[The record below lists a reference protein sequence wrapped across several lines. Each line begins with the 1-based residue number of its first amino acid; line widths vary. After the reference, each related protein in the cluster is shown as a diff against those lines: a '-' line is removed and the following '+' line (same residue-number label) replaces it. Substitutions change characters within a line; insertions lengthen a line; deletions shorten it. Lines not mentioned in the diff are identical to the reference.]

1 MARMMGLS
9 TSQLQVL
16 WSEMKKGQYYYL
28 ARRFVKGFFSD
39 FAAEAIAC
47 RKVVQVGFEQD
58 WPKIIV
64 EGDSLTVIKKCKR
77 RVKIDHILEHKYLL
91 LNKK

>member
-77 RVKIDHILEHKYLL
+77 VKIDHILEHKYLL